1 MKKKRYKEDLES
13 LQIELVKLQRHF
25 IGCGDKILVLL
36 EGRDAA
42 GKDGVIKRIVEHLSP
57 RETRVV
63 ADRGEGIAED
73 ARRASGRR
81 PSVSFRICGMAA
93 MLGVAWFA
101 TSVAVLMYGAA
112 GTGLDWT
119 RHYVSEFVHWPRGW
133 LLPLAIL
140 GHAAGNLALA
150 LGLHHA
156 LRRGPL
162 RASASALFLLAAAGF
177 AATALFA
184 VEAPGAARSI
194 AGAIHRA
201 SASASFGLELAAL
214 VLYSAAF
221 ASEVQWRG
229 AARVSLALLAL
240 AGAALAML
248 FSAIVLGWRPG
259 LAERAALA
267 AFMAW
272 EFWAGAQ
279 LTRLPFRVQARGAA
293 PG

>member
-1 MKKKRYKEDLES
+1 
-13 LQIELVKLQRHF
+13 
-25 IGCGDKILVLL
+25 
-36 EGRDAA
+36 
-42 GKDGVIKRIVEHLSP
+42 
-57 RETRVV
+57 
-63 ADRGEGIAED
+63 
-73 ARRASGRR
+73 
-81 PSVSFRICGMAA
+81 MAA

-101 TSVAVLMYGAA
+101 TSVAVLMHSAA
-112 GTGLDWT
+112 GAGLDWT
-119 RHYVSEFVHWPRGW
+119 RHYVSEFVHWPGGW

-140 GHAAGNLALA
+140 GHAAGNFA
-150 LGLHHA
+150 LGLGLYHA

-162 RASASALFLLAAAGF
+162 RALASTLFLLAAAGF

-201 SASASFGLELAAL
+201 AASASFGLELAAL

-221 ASEVQWRG
+221 ASEARWRG
-229 AARVSLALLAL
+229 TARVSLALSAL
-240 AGAALAML
+240 AGGASAML
-248 FSAIVLGWRPG
+248 LSAIVLGWRPG

-272 EFWAGAQ
+272 EFWAGAK

>member
-1 MKKKRYKEDLES
+1 
-13 LQIELVKLQRHF
+13 
-25 IGCGDKILVLL
+25 
-36 EGRDAA
+36 
-42 GKDGVIKRIVEHLSP
+42 
-57 RETRVV
+57 
-63 ADRGEGIAED
+63 
-73 ARRASGRR
+73 
-81 PSVSFRICGMAA
+81 
-93 MLGVAWFA
+93 MLGAAWFA
-101 TSVAVLMYGAA
+101 TLVAVLMYGAA

-140 GHAAGNLALA
+140 GHAAGNFALA
-150 LGLHHA
+150 LGLYHA

-162 RASASALFLLAAAGF
+162 RALASGLFLFAAGGF

-201 SASASFGLELAAL
+201 SASASFGLEFAAL

-229 AARVSLALLAL
+229 AARTSLALTAL
-240 AGAALAML
+240 AGGASAML
-248 FSAIVLGWRPG
+248 LSAIVLGWRPG
-259 LAERAALA
+259 LAERTALA

-279 LTRLPFRVQARGAA
+279 LMRRTSPAQAPGAA
-293 PG
+293 GD